1 MLIGVYIL
9 REARYQDHFS
19 FIHSL
24 FENDKLTIQ
33 SMTLSKDEDGEICTL
48 LKVTGKDK
56 EELWAFVTS
65 AVIQVNKRFPGC
77 AKMFAL

>member
-9 REARYQDHFS
+9 REARNQEHFAY
-19 FIHSL
+19 IHSL
-24 FENDKLTIQ
+24 FENEKLTIQ
-33 SMTLSKDEDGEICTL
+33 CMTLSKDENGEICTL
-48 LKVTGKDK
+48 LKVTGGNK
-56 EELWAFVTS
+56 EEFWADVTQ